1 MYGRGSG
8 AEHSR
13 GSGAEHF
20 WDPRPEASSTV
31 SSSLR
36 PPSGARDL
44 LPREVQRREKL
55 EAQLTRVFRRHG
67 YQRIITP
74 TLERLE
80 TLLAG
85 GSIRAESVLQL
96 RDGEGT
102 MLGLRPEFTASIVR
116 AAATRLAG
124 GPLPLRLYYHGS
136 VFRNSRREEGSYSSQ
151 EFFQSGVELIG
162 AGGWL
167 ADAEIL
173 LLLADCIRSIGISSC
188 VNGTEA
194 AWTLLLGDVSLTESL
209 LSAVAPTA
217 QAAVRRAIAQLDY
230 VYLESAPL
238 PEAARQIGLQILGL
252 RGQPGSVL
260 SDLAQLPV
268 PPERLRDLR
277 QLCQVLEE
285 HGVRVVLDLSLL
297 QTLAYYTGIVFQ
309 AVAGGEIIAL
319 GGRYDRLHALYS
331 PQQVEQPG
339 IGFTLLPDT
348 LLRLL
353 PPDPKTEE
361 MGCKRL
367 VVPLVPAGIPAA
379 LALAAR
385 WREECYAYGTLTG
398 TAPLT
403 RMESVELELLDRAPE
418 EIEAYARQCRIPEI
432 AWVQADGSYHI
443 THPG

>member
-1 MYGRGSG
+1 MRQDSLYDRVGG
-8 AEHSR
+8 
-13 GSGAEHF
+13 
-20 WDPRPEASSTV
+20 DPRPEASS
-31 SSSLR
+31 LR
-36 PPSGARDL
+36 PPTGARDF
-44 LPREVQRREKL
+44 LPREVQRRERL
-55 EAQLTRVFRRHG
+55 EAQLTQVFRRYG

-85 GSIRAESVLQL
+85 GSIRGEAVLQL
-96 RDGEGT
+96 QDGEGT

-124 GPLPLRLYYHGS
+124 GPLPLRLYYHGN
-136 VFRNSRREEGSYSSQ
+136 VFRNSRREEGSYTSQ

-173 LLLADCIRSIGISSC
+173 LLLADCVRAVGLS
-188 VNGTEA
+188 N
-194 AWTLLLGDVSLTESL
+194 WTLLLGDVGLTESL
-209 LSAVAPTA
+209 LNPVAPKA

-252 RGQPGSVL
+252 RGQPDQVL
-260 SDLAQLPV
+260 PQLAQLPV
-268 PPERLRDLR
+268 PSERLRDLR
-277 QLCQVLEE
+277 QLCQILEA
-285 HGVRVVLDLSLL
+285 HQVRVVLDLSLL

-309 AVAGGEIIAL
+309 AVVGGEVIAL
-319 GGRYDRLHALYS
+319 GGRYDRLYALYS
-331 PQQVEQPG
+331 PQQLEQPG

-353 PPDPKTEE
+353 PPDAQAEAAT
-361 MGCKRL
+361 CKRL

-385 WREECYAYGTLTG
+385 WRESEA
-398 TAPLT
+398 
-403 RMESVELELLDRAPE
+403 VELELLDRTPE

-443 THPG
+443 SHVD

>member
-1 MYGRGSG
+1 MRQDTLPEQPVYDRVSG
-8 AEHSR
+8 TESLA
-13 GSGAEHF
+13 
-20 WDPRPEASSTV
+20 ASTL

-44 LPREVQRREKL
+44 LPREVQRRERL
-55 EAQLTRVFRRHG
+55 EAQLTQVFRRYG
-67 YQRIITP
+67 YQRLITP

-85 GSIRAESVLQL
+85 GSIRAEAVLQL
-96 RDGEGT
+96 RDGEGM
-102 MLGLRPEFTASIVR
+102 MLGLRPEFTASLVR

-173 LLLADCIRSIGISSC
+173 LLLADCIRSVGIS
-188 VNGTEA
+188 
-194 AWTLLLGDVSLTESL
+194 AWTLLLGDVGLTESL
-209 LSAVAPTA
+209 LSPVAPTA
-217 QAAVRRAIAQLDY
+217 QAAVRRAIARLDY

-252 RGQPGSVL
+252 RGQPAQVL
-260 SDLAQLPV
+260 SNLARLPV

-277 QLCQVLEE
+277 QLCQVLQD
-285 HGVRVVLDLSLL
+285 HGVQVVLDLSLL

-309 AVAGGEIIAL
+309 AVAAGEVIAL

-353 PPDPKTEE
+353 PPDPQTEA
-361 MGCKRL
+361 MVCKRL

-385 WREECYAYGTLTG
+385 WRASEA
-398 TAPLT
+398 
-403 RMESVELELLDRAPE
+403 VELELLDRDPE
-418 EIEAYARQCRIPEI
+418 EIEAYARRCRIPEI

-443 THPG
+443 THPA

>member
-1 MYGRGSG
+1 MYNRVSG
-8 AEHSR
+8 AES
-13 GSGAEHF
+13 SA
-20 WDPRPEASSTV
+20 ASTV

-44 LPREVQRREKL
+44 LPREVQRRERL
-55 EAQLTRVFRRHG
+55 EAQLTQVFRRYG
-67 YQRIITP
+67 YQRLITP

-85 GSIRAESVLQL
+85 GSIRAEAVLQL

-102 MLGLRPEFTASIVR
+102 MLGLRPEFTASLVR

-136 VFRNSRREEGSYSSQ
+136 VFRNSRREGGSYSSQ

-173 LLLADCIRSIGISSC
+173 LLLADCVRAVGIS
-188 VNGTEA
+188 
-194 AWTLLLGDVSLTESL
+194 AWTLLLGDVGLTESL
-209 LSAVAPTA
+209 LSPVAPTA

-252 RGQPGSVL
+252 RGQPVHVL
-260 SDLAQLPV
+260 SDLARLPV

-277 QLCQVLEE
+277 QLCQVLQD
-285 HGVRVVLDLSLL
+285 HGVQVVLDLSLL

-309 AVAGGEIIAL
+309 AVAAGEVIAL

-353 PPDPKTEE
+353 PPDPQTEA

-385 WREECYAYGTLTG
+385 WRASEA
-398 TAPLT
+398 
-403 RMESVELELLDRAPE
+403 VELELLDRDPE
-418 EIEAYARQCRIPEI
+418 EIEAYARRCRIPEI

>member
-1 MYGRGSG
+1 VYGRGSG

-13 GSGAEHF
+13 GSGAE
-20 WDPRPEASSTV
+20 RPEASSTV

-102 MLGLRPEFTASIVR
+102 MLGLRPEFTASIV
-116 AAATRLAG
+116 LAG

-188 VNGTEA
+188 VNGTDRVHCFHCA
-194 AWTLLLGDVSLTESL
+194 GGSHPSSRWAF
-209 LSAVAPTA
+209 AVAA
-217 QAAVRRAIAQLDY
+217 L
-230 VYLESAPL
+230 L
-238 PEAARQIGLQILGL
+238 PRQRFSQ
-252 RGQPGSVL
+252 QP
-260 SDLAQLPV
+260 
-268 PPERLRDLR
+268 
-277 QLCQVLEE
+277 
-285 HGVRVVLDLSLL
+285 
-297 QTLAYYTGIVFQ
+297 
-309 AVAGGEIIAL
+309 AGG
-319 GGRYDRLHALYS
+319 
-331 PQQVEQPG
+331 G
-339 IGFTLLPDT
+339 IL
-348 LLRLL
+348 
-353 PPDPKTEE
+353 
-361 MGCKRL
+361 
-367 VVPLVPAGIPAA
+367 
-379 LALAAR
+379 
-385 WREECYAYGTLTG
+385 
-398 TAPLT
+398 
-403 RMESVELELLDRAPE
+403 
-418 EIEAYARQCRIPEI
+418 Q
-432 AWVQADGSYHI
+432 
-443 THPG
+443 

>member
-1 MYGRGSG
+1 VYGRGSG

-136 VFRNSRREEGSYSSQ
+136 VFRNSRREEGSYSGQ

-173 LLLADCIRSIGISSC
+173 LLLADCIRSVGISSC
-188 VNGTEA
+188 EFS
-194 AWTLLLGDVSLTESL
+194 WTLLLGDVSLTESL

-252 RGQPGSVL
+252 RGQPGQVL

-353 PPDPKTEE
+353 PPDPQTEE

-385 WREECYAYGTLTG
+385 WREEC

-403 RMESVELELLDRAPE
+403 RTEAVELELLDRAPE

>member
-173 LLLADCIRSIGISSC
+173 LLLADCIRSVGISSC
-188 VNGTEA
+188 EFS
-194 AWTLLLGDVSLTESL
+194 WTLLLGDVSLTESL

-252 RGQPGSVL
+252 RGQPGQVL

-385 WREECYAYGTLTG
+385 WREEC

-403 RMESVELELLDRAPE
+403 RTEAVELELLDRAPE

>member
-1 MYGRGSG
+1 MYDCPGG
-8 AEHSR
+8 ADLLWE
-13 GSGAEHF
+13 
-20 WDPRPEASSTV
+20 T
-31 SSSLR
+31 SSLR
-36 PPSGARDL
+36 PPTGARDF
-44 LPREVQRREKL
+44 LPREVQRRERL
-55 EAQLTRVFRRHG
+55 EAQLTQVFRRYG

-85 GSIRAESVLQL
+85 GSIRGEAVLQL

-124 GPLPLRLYYHGS
+124 GPLPLRLYYHGN

-173 LLLADCIRSIGISSC
+173 LLLADCVRAVGLS
-188 VNGTEA
+188 N
-194 AWTLLLGDVSLTESL
+194 WTLLLGDVGLTESL
-209 LSAVAPTA
+209 LNSVTPKA

-252 RGQPGSVL
+252 RGQPEQVL
-260 SDLAQLPV
+260 PQLAQLPV

-277 QLCQVLEE
+277 QLCQILEARQ
-285 HGVRVVLDLSLL
+285 VRVVLDLSLL

-309 AVAGGEIIAL
+309 AVVGGEVIAL
-319 GGRYDRLHALYS
+319 GGRYDQLYALYS

-353 PPDPKTEE
+353 PPDPPAEA
-361 MGCKRL
+361 MGCQRL

-385 WREECYAYGTLTG
+385 WRESEA
-398 TAPLT
+398 
-403 RMESVELELLDRAPE
+403 VELELLDRPPE

-443 THPG
+443 SPVD

>member
-1 MYGRGSG
+1 VYNRVSG

-13 GSGAEHF
+13 VSGAE
-20 WDPRPEASSTV
+20 RPEPSSTV

-36 PPSGARDL
+36 PPSGVRDL

-55 EAQLTRVFRRHG
+55 EAQLTQVFRRYG

-102 MLGLRPEFTASIVR
+102 MLGLRPELTASIVR

-136 VFRNSRREEGSYSSQ
+136 VFRNSRREEGSYSGQ

-173 LLLADCIRSIGISSC
+173 LLLADCIRSVGISSP
-188 VNGTEA
+188 VGETESS
-194 AWTLLLGDVSLTESL
+194 WTLLLGDVSLTESL
-209 LSAVAPTA
+209 LSTVAPTA

-238 PEAARQIGLQILGL
+238 PEAARQIGLQILEL
-252 RGQPGSVL
+252 RGQPGQVL
-260 SDLAQLPV
+260 SDLARLPL

-285 HGVRVVLDLSLL
+285 HGVQVVLDLSLL

-309 AVAGGEIIAL
+309 AVAGGEVIAL

-331 PQQVEQPG
+331 PQQAEQPG

-385 WREECYAYGTLTG
+385 WREECHAYGTLTG
-398 TAPLT
+398 TASLT
-403 RMESVELELLDRAPE
+403 GMEAVELELLDRAPE

-443 THPG
+443 THPGCSC

>member
-1 MYGRGSG
+1 MMRQDTLPEQPVYDRVSG
-8 AEHSR
+8 TESLA
-13 GSGAEHF
+13 
-20 WDPRPEASSTV
+20 ASTL

-44 LPREVQRREKL
+44 LPREVQRRERL
-55 EAQLTRVFRRHG
+55 EAQLTQVFRRYG
-67 YQRIITP
+67 YQRLITP

-85 GSIRAESVLQL
+85 GSIRAEAVLQL
-96 RDGEGT
+96 RDGEGM
-102 MLGLRPEFTASIVR
+102 MLGLRPEFTASLVR

-173 LLLADCIRSIGISSC
+173 LLLADCIRSVGIS
-188 VNGTEA
+188 
-194 AWTLLLGDVSLTESL
+194 AWTLLLGDVGLTESL
-209 LSAVAPTA
+209 LSPVAPTA
-217 QAAVRRAIAQLDY
+217 QAAVRRAIARLDY

-252 RGQPGSVL
+252 RGQPAQVL
-260 SDLAQLPV
+260 SNLARLPV

-277 QLCQVLEE
+277 QLCQVLQD
-285 HGVRVVLDLSLL
+285 HGVQVVLDLSLL

-309 AVAGGEIIAL
+309 AVAAGEVIAL

-353 PPDPKTEE
+353 PPDPQTEA
-361 MGCKRL
+361 MVCKRL

-385 WREECYAYGTLTG
+385 WRASEA
-398 TAPLT
+398 
-403 RMESVELELLDRAPE
+403 VELELLDRDPE
-418 EIEAYARQCRIPEI
+418 EIEAYARRCRISEI

-443 THPG
+443 THPA

>member
-1 MYGRGSG
+1 MYGADSGLAVGS
-8 AEHSR
+8 
-13 GSGAEHF
+13 
-20 WDPRPEASSTV
+20 PTN

-44 LPREVQRREKL
+44 LPREVQRREWL
-55 EAQLTRVFRRHG
+55 ESQLSRVFQSYG

-85 GSIRAESVLQL
+85 GSIQAESVLQL
-96 RDGEGT
+96 RDSEGT
-102 MLGLRPEFTASIVR
+102 MLGLRPELTASIVR
-116 AAATRLAG
+116 AAATRLASE
-124 GPLPLRLYYHGS
+124 PLPLRLYYHGS
-136 VFRNSRREEGSYSSQ
+136 VFRNNQREEGSSGGQ

-173 LLLADCIRSIGISSC
+173 LLLTDCIRSLSQASPDGKGIP
-188 VNGTEA
+188 N
-194 AWTLLLGDVSLTESL
+194 WTLLLGDVSLTESL
-209 LSAVAPTA
+209 LSPIAPTA

-238 PEAARQIGLQILGL
+238 PETARQIGFQILGL
-252 RGQPGSVL
+252 RGQPSRVL
-260 SDLAQLPV
+260 LQLAQLPV
-268 PPERLRDLR
+268 PAERLRNL
-277 QLCQVLEE
+277 QHLCQILQE
-285 HGVRVVLDLSLL
+285 HQVPVVLDLSLV

-309 AVAGGEIIAL
+309 AVMQGEVVGL
-319 GGRYDRLHALYS
+319 GGRYDRLYALYS
-331 PQQVEQPG
+331 PQQTEQAG

-353 PPDPKTEE
+353 PPTQPTDE

-379 LALAAR
+379 LALAAQ
-385 WREECYAYGTLTG
+385 WRQSE
-398 TAPLT
+398 P
-403 RMESVELELLDRAPE
+403 VELELLDRSPE
-418 EIEAYARQCRIPEI
+418 EVEAYARQCRIPQI
-432 AWVQADGSYHI
+432 AWVQADGSYHL
-443 THPG
+443 TTLNVDS

>member
-173 LLLADCIRSIGISSC
+173 LLLADCIRSVGISSC
-188 VNGTEA
+188 EFS
-194 AWTLLLGDVSLTESL
+194 WTLLLGDVSLTESL

-309 AVAGGEIIAL
+309 AVASGEIIAL
-319 GGRYDRLHALYS
+319 GGRYDRLYALYS

-353 PPDPKTEE
+353 PPDPQTEE

-385 WREECYAYGTLTG
+385 WREEC

-403 RMESVELELLDRAPE
+403 RTEAVELELLDRAPE

>member
-1 MYGRGSG
+1 MDDRVSG
-8 AEHSR
+8 AKPYAEPSR
-13 GSGAEHF
+13 NRPSGTEALA
-20 WDPRPEASSTV
+20 ASSAPV
-31 SSSLR
+31 SLR

-44 LPREVQRREKL
+44 LPREVQRRERL
-55 EAQLTRVFRRHG
+55 EAQLTQVFRRYG

-85 GSIRAESVLQL
+85 GSIRAEAVLQL

-173 LLLADCIRSIGISSC
+173 LLLADCVRAVGIS
-188 VNGTEA
+188 N
-194 AWTLLLGDVSLTESL
+194 WTLLLGDVGLTESL
-209 LSAVAPTA
+209 LSPVAPTA

-238 PEAARQIGLQILGL
+238 PEAARQIGLQILRL
-252 RGQPGSVL
+252 RGQPEHVL
-260 SDLAQLPV
+260 SELAQLPV
-268 PPERLRDLR
+268 PLERLRDLR
-277 QLCQVLEE
+277 QLCQILEAQQ
-285 HGVRVVLDLSLL
+285 VQVVLDLSLL
-297 QTLAYYTGIVFQ
+297 QTLAYYTGVVFQ
-309 AVAGGEIIAL
+309 AVVGGEIIAL
-319 GGRYDRLHALYS
+319 GGRYDRLYALYS

-353 PPDPKTEE
+353 PPDPTAEAI
-361 MGCKRL
+361 GCKRL

-385 WREECYAYGTLTG
+385 WRESEA
-398 TAPLT
+398 
-403 RMESVELELLDRAPE
+403 VELELLDRSPE
-418 EIEAYARQCRIPEI
+418 EIEAYARRCRIPEI

-443 THPG
+443 SSLDC

>member
-1 MYGRGSG
+1 VDDRVSG
-8 AEHSR
+8 AKPSR
-13 GSGAEHF
+13 ASGTESLAGSTA
-20 WDPRPEASSTV
+20 P
-31 SSSLR
+31 SSLR

-44 LPREVQRREKL
+44 LPREVQRRERL
-55 EAQLTRVFRRHG
+55 EAQLTQVFRRYG

-85 GSIRAESVLQL
+85 GSIRAEAVLQL

-136 VFRNSRREEGSYSSQ
+136 VFRNSRREEGSDSSQ

-167 ADAEIL
+167 ADGEIL
-173 LLLADCIRSIGISSC
+173 LLLADCVRAVG
-188 VNGTEA
+188 VRD
-194 AWTLLLGDVSLTESL
+194 WTLLLGDVGLTDSL
-209 LSAVAPTA
+209 LSPVAPTA

-252 RGQPGSVL
+252 RGQPEQVL
-260 SDLAQLPV
+260 SELAQLPV
-268 PPERLRDLR
+268 PLERLRDLR
-277 QLCQVLEE
+277 QLCQILEAQQ
-285 HGVRVVLDLSLL
+285 VRVVLDLSLL

-309 AVAGGEIIAL
+309 AVVEGEIIAL
-319 GGRYDRLHALYS
+319 GGRYDRLYALYS

-353 PPDPKTEE
+353 PSDPTAEA

-385 WREECYAYGTLTG
+385 WRESEA
-398 TAPLT
+398 
-403 RMESVELELLDRAPE
+403 VELELLDRPPE

-443 THPG
+443 SHVD

>member
-1 MYGRGSG
+1 MYDCPGG
-8 AEHSR
+8 AEWLR
-13 GSGAEHF
+13 
-20 WDPRPEASSTV
+20 DLRPEA
-31 SSSLR
+31 SSLR
-36 PPSGARDL
+36 PPSGVRDF
-44 LPREVQRREKL
+44 LPREVQRRERL
-55 EAQLTRVFRRHG
+55 EAQLTQVFRRYG

-85 GSIRAESVLQL
+85 GSIRSEAVLQL

-136 VFRNSRREEGSYSSQ
+136 VFRNSQREEGSYSSQ

-173 LLLADCIRSIGISSC
+173 LLLADCVRAVGIRS
-188 VNGTEA
+188 
-194 AWTLLLGDVSLTESL
+194 WTLLLGDVGLTESL
-209 LSAVAPTA
+209 LNSVTPKA

-252 RGQPGSVL
+252 RGQPEQVL
-260 SDLAQLPV
+260 PQLAQLPV
-268 PPERLRDLR
+268 PSERLRDLR
-277 QLCQVLEE
+277 QLCQILEAQQ
-285 HGVRVVLDLSLL
+285 VRVVLDLSLL
-297 QTLAYYTGIVFQ
+297 QTLAYYTGVVFQ
-309 AVAGGEIIAL
+309 AVVGGEVIAL
-319 GGRYDRLHALYS
+319 GGRYDQLYALYS

-353 PPDPKTEE
+353 PPDPPAEAR
-361 MGCKRL
+361 GCQRL

-385 WREECYAYGTLTG
+385 WRESEA
-398 TAPLT
+398 
-403 RMESVELELLDRAPE
+403 VELELLDRPPE

-443 THPG
+443 SPVD

>member
-1 MYGRGSG
+1 MYDCPGG
-8 AEHSR
+8 AEWLR
-13 GSGAEHF
+13 
-20 WDPRPEASSTV
+20 DLRPEA
-31 SSSLR
+31 SSLR
-36 PPSGARDL
+36 PPSGVRDF
-44 LPREVQRREKL
+44 LPREVQRRERL
-55 EAQLTRVFRRHG
+55 EAQLTQVFRRHG

-85 GSIRAESVLQL
+85 GSIRGEAVLQL

-136 VFRNSRREEGSYSSQ
+136 VFRNSQREEGSYSSQ

-173 LLLADCIRSIGISSC
+173 LLLADCVRAVGIRS
-188 VNGTEA
+188 
-194 AWTLLLGDVSLTESL
+194 WTLLLGDVGLTESL
-209 LSAVAPTA
+209 LNAVAPKA

-252 RGQPGSVL
+252 RGQPEQVL
-260 SDLAQLPV
+260 PQLAQLPV

-277 QLCQVLEE
+277 QLCQILEAQQ
-285 HGVRVVLDLSLL
+285 VRVVLDLSLL

-309 AVAGGEIIAL
+309 AVVGGEVIAL
-319 GGRYDRLHALYS
+319 GGRYDQLYALYS

-353 PPDPKTEE
+353 PPDPQPEATA
-361 MGCKRL
+361 CRRL

-385 WREECYAYGTLTG
+385 WRESEA
-398 TAPLT
+398 
-403 RMESVELELLDRAPE
+403 VELELLDRPPE

-443 THPG
+443 SPVD

>member
-136 VFRNSRREEGSYSSQ
+136 VFRNSRREEGSYSGQ

-173 LLLADCIRSIGISSC
+173 LLLADCIRSVGISSC
-188 VNGTEA
+188 EFS
-194 AWTLLLGDVSLTESL
+194 WTLLLGDVSLTESL

-252 RGQPGSVL
+252 RGQPGQVL

-403 RMESVELELLDRAPE
+403 RMEAVELELLDRAPE
-418 EIEAYARQCRIPEI
+418 EIEVYACQCGIPEI

-443 THPG
+443 THPDCSR

>member
-1 MYGRGSG
+1 MDDRPGG
-8 AEHSR
+8 ADLLWE
-13 GSGAEHF
+13 
-20 WDPRPEASSTV
+20 T
-31 SSSLR
+31 SSLR
-36 PPSGARDL
+36 PPTGARDF
-44 LPREVQRREKL
+44 LPREVQRRERL
-55 EAQLTRVFRRHG
+55 EAQLTQVFRRYG

-85 GSIRAESVLQL
+85 GSIRAEAVLQL

-116 AAATRLAG
+116 AAATRLAS
-124 GPLPLRLYYHGS
+124 GPLPLRLYYHGN

-173 LLLADCIRSIGISSC
+173 LLLADCVRAVGLS
-188 VNGTEA
+188 N
-194 AWTLLLGDVSLTESL
+194 WTLLLGDVGLTESL
-209 LSAVAPTA
+209 LNPVAPKA

-252 RGQPGSVL
+252 RGQPDQVL
-260 SDLAQLPV
+260 PQLAQLPV
-268 PPERLRDLR
+268 PSERLRDLR
-277 QLCQVLEE
+277 QLCQILEAQQ
-285 HGVRVVLDLSLL
+285 VRVVLDLSLL

-309 AVAGGEIIAL
+309 AVVGGEIIAL
-319 GGRYDRLHALYS
+319 GGRYDRLYALYS
-331 PQQVEQPG
+331 PQQLEQPG

-353 PPDPKTEE
+353 PPTPQDEAT
-361 MGCKRL
+361 GCKRL

-385 WREECYAYGTLTG
+385 WRESEA
-398 TAPLT
+398 
-403 RMESVELELLDRAPE
+403 VELELLDRSPE
-418 EIEAYARQCRIPEI
+418 EIEAYARRCRIPEI

-443 THPG
+443 SPVKYPEPPDPTGHCGPR

>member
-1 MYGRGSG
+1 VDDRPGG
-8 AEHSR
+8 ADLLWE
-13 GSGAEHF
+13 
-20 WDPRPEASSTV
+20 T
-31 SSSLR
+31 SSLR
-36 PPSGARDL
+36 PPTGARDF
-44 LPREVQRREKL
+44 LPREVQRRERL
-55 EAQLTRVFRRHG
+55 EAQLTQVFRRYG

-74 TLERLE
+74 TLEPLE

-85 GSIRAESVLQL
+85 GSIRAEAVLQL

-116 AAATRLAG
+116 AAATRLASV
-124 GPLPLRLYYHGS
+124 PLPLRLYYHGN
-136 VFRNSRREEGSYSSQ
+136 VFRNSRREEGSYSSP

-173 LLLADCIRSIGISSC
+173 LLLADCVRAVGLS
-188 VNGTEA
+188 N
-194 AWTLLLGDVSLTESL
+194 WTLLLGDVSLTESL
-209 LSAVAPTA
+209 LNSVTPKA

-230 VYLESAPL
+230 VYLEAAPL

-252 RGQPGSVL
+252 RGQPEQVL
-260 SDLAQLPV
+260 PQLAQLPV
-268 PPERLRDLR
+268 SPERLRDLR
-277 QLCQVLEE
+277 QLCQILEAQQ
-285 HGVRVVLDLSLL
+285 VRVVLDLSLL

-309 AVAGGEIIAL
+309 AVVGGEIIAL
-319 GGRYDRLHALYS
+319 GGRYDRLYALYS
-331 PQQVEQPG
+331 PQQLEQPG

-353 PPDPKTEE
+353 PPTPQDEAT
-361 MGCKRL
+361 GCKRL

-385 WREECYAYGTLTG
+385 WRESEA
-398 TAPLT
+398 
-403 RMESVELELLDRAPE
+403 VELELLDRTPE

-443 THPG
+443 SPVKYPEPPDPTGHCGPR

>member
-1 MYGRGSG
+1 MDDRPGG
-8 AEHSR
+8 ADLLWE
-13 GSGAEHF
+13 
-20 WDPRPEASSTV
+20 T
-31 SSSLR
+31 SSLR
-36 PPSGARDL
+36 PPTGARDF
-44 LPREVQRREKL
+44 LPREVQRRERL
-55 EAQLTRVFRRHG
+55 EAQLTQVFRRYG

-85 GSIRAESVLQL
+85 GSIRAEAVLQL

-116 AAATRLAG
+116 AAATRLAS
-124 GPLPLRLYYHGS
+124 GPLPLRLYYHGN

-173 LLLADCIRSIGISSC
+173 LLLADCVRAVGLS
-188 VNGTEA
+188 N
-194 AWTLLLGDVSLTESL
+194 WTLLLGDVSLTESL
-209 LSAVAPTA
+209 LNSVTPKA
-217 QAAVRRAIAQLDY
+217 QAAVRHAIAQLDY
-230 VYLESAPL
+230 VYLEAAPL

-252 RGQPGSVL
+252 RGQPEQVL
-260 SDLAQLPV
+260 PQLAQLPV
-268 PPERLRDLR
+268 SPERLRDLR
-277 QLCQVLEE
+277 QLCQILEAQQ
-285 HGVRVVLDLSLL
+285 VRVVLDLSLL

-309 AVAGGEIIAL
+309 AVVGGEIIAL
-319 GGRYDRLHALYS
+319 GGRYDRLYALYS
-331 PQQVEQPG
+331 PQQLEQPG

-353 PPDPKTEE
+353 PPTPQDEAT
-361 MGCKRL
+361 GCKRL

-385 WREECYAYGTLTG
+385 WRESEA
-398 TAPLT
+398 
-403 RMESVELELLDRAPE
+403 VELELLDRTPE

-443 THPG
+443 SPVKYPEPPDPTGHCGPR

>member
-1 MYGRGSG
+1 MYNRVSG

-13 GSGAEHF
+13 VSGAEHSRVSGAE
-20 WDPRPEASSTV
+20 RPEASSTV

-55 EAQLTRVFRRHG
+55 EAQLTQVFRRYG

-102 MLGLRPEFTASIVR
+102 MLGLRPELTASIVR

-136 VFRNSRREEGSYSSQ
+136 VFRNSRREEGSYSGQ

-173 LLLADCIRSIGISSC
+173 LLLADCIRSVGISSC
-188 VNGTEA
+188 EFS
-194 AWTLLLGDVSLTESL
+194 WTLLLGDVSLTESL

-353 PPDPKTEE
+353 PPDPQTEE

-385 WREECYAYGTLTG
+385 WRESEA
-398 TAPLT
+398 
-403 RMESVELELLDRAPE
+403 VELELLDRAPE

>member
-1 MYGRGSG
+1 MYNRVSG

-13 GSGAEHF
+13 VSGAE
-20 WDPRPEASSTV
+20 RPEASSTV

-55 EAQLTRVFRRHG
+55 EAQLTQVFRRYG

-102 MLGLRPEFTASIVR
+102 MLGLRPELTASIVR

-136 VFRNSRREEGSYSSQ
+136 VFRNSRREEGSYSGQ

-173 LLLADCIRSIGISSC
+173 LLLADCIRSVGISSC
-188 VNGTEA
+188 EFS
-194 AWTLLLGDVSLTESL
+194 WTLLLGDVSLTESL

-252 RGQPGSVL
+252 RGQPGQVL

-385 WREECYAYGTLTG
+385 WREECS

-403 RMESVELELLDRAPE
+403 RTEAVELELLDRAPE
-418 EIEAYARQCRIPEI
+418 EIEVYACQCGIPEI

-443 THPG
+443 THPDCSR

>member
-1 MYGRGSG
+1 MLW
-8 AEHSR
+8 E
-13 GSGAEHF
+13 
-20 WDPRPEASSTV
+20 T
-31 SSSLR
+31 SSLR
-36 PPSGARDL
+36 PPTGARDF
-44 LPREVQRREKL
+44 LPREVQRRERL
-55 EAQLTRVFRRHG
+55 EAQLTQVFRRYG

-85 GSIRAESVLQL
+85 GSIRGEAVLQL

-124 GPLPLRLYYHGS
+124 GPLPLRLYYHGN

-173 LLLADCIRSIGISSC
+173 LLLADCVRAVGLS
-188 VNGTEA
+188 N
-194 AWTLLLGDVSLTESL
+194 WTLLLGDVGLTESL
-209 LSAVAPTA
+209 LNSVTPKA

-252 RGQPGSVL
+252 RGQPEQVL
-260 SDLAQLPV
+260 PQLAQLPV

-277 QLCQVLEE
+277 QLCQILEARQ
-285 HGVRVVLDLSLL
+285 VRVVLDLSLL

-309 AVAGGEIIAL
+309 AVVGGEVIAL
-319 GGRYDRLHALYS
+319 GGRYDQLYALYS

-353 PPDPKTEE
+353 PPDPPAEA
-361 MGCKRL
+361 MGCQRL

-385 WREECYAYGTLTG
+385 WRESEA
-398 TAPLT
+398 
-403 RMESVELELLDRAPE
+403 VELELLDRPPE

-443 THPG
+443 SPVD

>member
-55 EAQLTRVFRRHG
+55 EAQLTRVFRRYG

-102 MLGLRPEFTASIVR
+102 MLGLRPELTASIVR

-136 VFRNSRREEGSYSSQ
+136 VFRNSRREEGSYSGQ

-173 LLLADCIRSIGISSC
+173 LLLADCIRSVGISSC
-188 VNGTEA
+188 EFS
-194 AWTLLLGDVSLTESL
+194 WTLLLGDVSLTESL

-252 RGQPGSVL
+252 RGQPGQVL

-403 RMESVELELLDRAPE
+403 RMEAVELELLDRAPE
-418 EIEAYARQCRIPEI
+418 EIEVYACQCGIPEI

-443 THPG
+443 THPDCSR

>member
-1 MYGRGSG
+1 MDDRPGG
-8 AEHSR
+8 ADLLWE
-13 GSGAEHF
+13 
-20 WDPRPEASSTV
+20 T
-31 SSSLR
+31 SSLR
-36 PPSGARDL
+36 PPTGARDF
-44 LPREVQRREKL
+44 LPREVQRRERL
-55 EAQLTRVFRRHG
+55 EAQLTQVFRRYG

-85 GSIRAESVLQL
+85 GSIRGEAVLQL

-124 GPLPLRLYYHGS
+124 GPLPLRLYYHGN
-136 VFRNSRREEGSYSSQ
+136 VFRNSRREEGSYTSQ

-173 LLLADCIRSIGISSC
+173 LLLADCVRAVGLS
-188 VNGTEA
+188 N
-194 AWTLLLGDVSLTESL
+194 WTLLLGDVGLTESL
-209 LSAVAPTA
+209 LNPVAPKA

-252 RGQPGSVL
+252 RGQPDQVL
-260 SDLAQLPV
+260 PQLAQLPV

-277 QLCQVLEE
+277 QLCQILEA
-285 HGVRVVLDLSLL
+285 HQVRVVLDLSLL

-309 AVAGGEIIAL
+309 AVVGVEVIAL
-319 GGRYDRLHALYS
+319 GGRYDRLYALYS
-331 PQQVEQPG
+331 PQQLEQPG

-353 PPDPKTEE
+353 PPDAQAEAAA
-361 MGCKRL
+361 CKRL

-385 WREECYAYGTLTG
+385 WRESEA
-398 TAPLT
+398 
-403 RMESVELELLDRAPE
+403 VELELLDRTPE

-443 THPG
+443 SPVKYPEPPDPTGHCGPR